1 MASEEDNQPNDLVPI
16 DLPAPSGWSKKFVPK
31 KSGTPRRKDIVFT
44 SPTGEEIKTKSQLE
58 QYLKSHPG
66 GPAIS
71 EFDWGTGYT
80 PRRSSRLSETSKG
93 DDVTLASL
101 SPKKKQKK
109 SSTKG
114 APEKSNADAEEETT
128 GEKDGAAEEAKE
140 TVEGS
145 TVDAKDAVDED
156 VIPGKPKSEDGQ
168 VASEETSAAAP
179 VGTETEE
186 LKDNVGEADNP
197 IAGMLEELLGEV
209 YSPKVDES
217 KEASPVVP
225 DAKNDETKEATN
237 DGKETPDGKAESAV
251 TASDDVENP
260 KEKEAEGKG
269 VPPLQEPTTGS

>member
-1 MASEEDNQPNDLVPI
+1 M
-16 DLPAPSGWSKKFVPK
+16 
-31 KSGTPRRKDIVFT
+31 
-44 SPTGEEIKTKSQLE
+44 
-58 QYLKSHPG
+58 
-66 GPAIS
+66 
-71 EFDWGTGYT
+71 
-80 PRRSSRLSETSKG
+80 SETSKG

-128 GEKDGAAEEAKE
+128 GEKDAAAEEAKE

-156 VIPGKPKSEDGQ
+156 VIPGKPKSEDGEKKTDRQ

-186 LKDNVGEADNP
+186 LKASVGEADNA
-197 IAGMLEELLGEV
+197 IAGMLEELLGEEV
-209 YSPKVDES
+209 CSPKVDEC
-217 KEASPVVP
+217 KEASPVVS

-237 DGKETPDGKAESAV
+237 DGKETPDGTVESAV